1 VHRVYSEVSPSG
13 FACVFSVAGEDC
25 GSLTC
30 KPTLSLSLSL
40 FLVVVV
46 VVVGLQLSQ
55 QLQ

>member
-1 VHRVYSEVSPSG
+1 MYSEESPSG